1 MTTWLKQ
8 SYFTS
13 GFAYGL
19 RELYQTYEQSSFRKQ
34 PEILDELIPLEIS
47 RLAFKKKTE
56 AKTEQEMKEWIDQL
70 IAKYIPKKNTLEEL
84 HTIAECMIIALQLE
98 EVSGHA

>member
-34 PEILDELIPLEIS
+34 PEILDELIPLEIR
-47 RLAFKKKTE
+47 RLAFKRKRKQKQSKKR
-56 AKTEQEMKEWIDQL
+56 K
-70 IAKYIPKKNTLEEL
+70 
-84 HTIAECMIIALQLE
+84 
-98 EVSGHA
+98 SGSIN